1 MVLELAERS
10 DDEGKNSGSWRPR
23 RWEAAAAV
31 AAGAR
36 PSAGDGRLRV
46 GNPDRGRTRRYFAGL
61 MAFAAIAWPVLFC
74 RSTSAALSS
83 DQLTI
88 AEWEAIWTRVLERH
102 VDEAGRIDFAG
113 LKGDRSD
120 LDHVVAFITAVDPA
134 SAPARLP
141 SLASRLA
148 YDINAYNALAMKGV
162 LDAGVPESF
171 GALGRLWFFSLRGVE
186 IGSRSTSLYNFENDV
201 IRPIGDPRVH
211 FALNCMVVS
220 CPRLPR
226 TAFTAAALDR
236 ELDRAARSFIVEN
249 RNVRLDPQNRLV
261 YLSAIFDFYTKDF
274 LAQSPSLIA
283 YINRYRGEPVPLD
296 YRVEFFEYDWTIN
309 AQTGRA
315 RSARP

>member
-1 MVLELAERS
+1 M
-10 DDEGKNSGSWRPR
+10 
-23 RWEAAAAV
+23 
-31 AAGAR
+31 
-36 PSAGDGRLRV
+36 RV
-46 GNPDRGRTRRYFAGL
+46 GDPDRGGTRRYFAGL
-61 MAFAAIAWPVLFC
+61 MASAAIAWPVLFC

-102 VDEAGRIDFAG
+102 LDEAGRIDFAG
-113 LKGDRSD
+113 LKGDRTD
-120 LDHVVAFITAVDPA
+120 LDHVVAFVAAVDPA
-134 SAPARLP
+134 SAPARFP

-186 IGSRSTSLYNFENDV
+186 IGSRSTSLYSFENDV
-201 IRPIGDPRVH
+201 IRSIGDPRVH

-236 ELDRAARSFIVEN
+236 ELDRAARSFIAEN
-249 RNVRLDPQNRLV
+249 RNVRLDPQSRLV

-274 LAQSPSLIA
+274 LAQSPTLIA
-283 YINRYRGEPVPLD
+283 YINRYRGESVPLD

-315 RSARP
+315 RSPLARE

>member
-1 MVLELAERS
+1 M
-10 DDEGKNSGSWRPR
+10 GSEMCIR
-23 RWEAAAAV
+23 
-31 AAGAR
+31 
-36 PSAGDGRLRV
+36 
-46 GNPDRGRTRRYFAGL
+46 DR
-61 MAFAAIAWPVLFC
+61 
-74 RSTSAALSS
+74 
-83 DQLTI
+83 
-88 AEWEAIWTRVLERH
+88 
-102 VDEAGRIDFAG
+102 
-113 LKGDRSD
+113 
-120 LDHVVAFITAVDPA
+120 
-134 SAPARLP
+134 
-141 SLASRLA
+141 
-148 YDINAYNALAMKGV
+148 MKGV

-171 GALGRLWFFSLRGVE
+171 GALGLLWFFSLRGVE

-226 TAFTAAALDR
+226 AAFTAAALDR

-261 YLSAIFDFYTKDF
+261 YLSAILDFYTKDF

>member
-1 MVLELAERS
+1 
-10 DDEGKNSGSWRPR
+10 
-23 RWEAAAAV
+23 
-31 AAGAR
+31 
-36 PSAGDGRLRV
+36 
-46 GNPDRGRTRRYFAGL
+46 
-61 MAFAAIAWPVLFC
+61 
-74 RSTSAALSS
+74 
-83 DQLTI
+83 
-88 AEWEAIWTRVLERH
+88 
-102 VDEAGRIDFAG
+102 
-113 LKGDRSD
+113 
-120 LDHVVAFITAVDPA
+120 
-134 SAPARLP
+134 
-141 SLASRLA
+141 
-148 YDINAYNALAMKGV
+148 
-162 LDAGVPESF
+162 
-171 GALGRLWFFSLRGVE
+171 
-186 IGSRSTSLYNFENDV
+186 
-201 IRPIGDPRVH
+201 
-211 FALNCMVVS
+211 MVVS

>member
-1 MVLELAERS
+1 
-10 DDEGKNSGSWRPR
+10 
-23 RWEAAAAV
+23 
-31 AAGAR
+31 
-36 PSAGDGRLRV
+36 
-46 GNPDRGRTRRYFAGL
+46 
-61 MAFAAIAWPVLFC
+61 
-74 RSTSAALSS
+74 
-83 DQLTI
+83 
-88 AEWEAIWTRVLERH
+88 
-102 VDEAGRIDFAG
+102 
-113 LKGDRSD
+113 LKGDRTD
-120 LDHVVAFITAVDPA
+120 LDHVVAFIAAVDPA
-134 SAPARLP
+134 SAPARFP

-201 IRPIGDPRVH
+201 IRPIGDPRV
-211 FALNCMVVS
+211 
-220 CPRLPR
+220 R
-226 TAFTAAALDR
+226 
-236 ELDRAARSFIVEN
+236 LDRAARSFIVEN